1 MIYKKRLKRKV
12 YFVDDSE
19 YEDLYH
25 DNELLHRICTN
36 KRYKKVSIKKYEK

>member
-19 YEDLYH
+19 YEDLYL
-25 DNELLHRICTN
+25 DNELHRICTK

>member
-1 MIYKKRLKRKV
+1 MIKKRLRRKV

-19 YEDLYH
+19 YEDLYLG
-25 DNELLHRICTN
+25 NELQRICIK

>member
-19 YEDLYH
+19 YEDLYF
-25 DNELLHRICTN
+25 DNELNRICTK